1 MVGAVLLIVIN
12 HLVRFMI
19 EVKKGTG
26 VTIKKSFEKGMIG
39 MFSFL
44 AVSLVFIIIGA
55 VLMSKGTFESY
66 IGFNTFNNGLIVLVI
81 GVSLFLMQLLC
92 VPYIYRGFVYR
103 WGQKHEKEV

>member
-1 MVGAVLLIVIN
+1 
-12 HLVRFMI
+12 
-19 EVKKGTG
+19 
-26 VTIKKSFEKGMIG
+26 

-81 GVSLFLMQLLC
+81 GVALFLMQLLC
-92 VPYIYRGFVYR
+92 VPYIYRGFVHK
-103 WGQKHEKEV
+103 WGKHEQEV